1 MLQDTATPPGDL
13 STRDLEDQIATL
25 AAHISAAEY
34 RFLCLVA
41 ELERRRAWAVHGV
54 RSAAHWLAW
63 RCGIG
68 LNAARE
74 KVRVATALAGL
85 PRISQVFAEG
95 RLSFSKVRALTRIA
109 APHSEEWLLNLALT
123 GTAIHVERLVRIA
136 RRFGPDAALEAAQR
150 AEAARRVTWRWDHD
164 GSLVLVAR
172 LPPDLGALVI
182 KALDA
187 ATAPPPT
194 PPANTDDVTAVTPTP
209 ETSLHARR
217 ADALATVAETFL
229 ASGPREGSGAERHQ
243 VQVIVEVG
251 AAHGQAQAHIDGG
264 PAIALDTAR
273 RLACDCSVVTL
284 AERPGRDVLDVGR
297 RTRSI
302 PPAIARALR
311 RRDGGCRFPGCSNER
326 FVDGHHVH
334 HWADGG
340 KTSLDNLVL
349 LCRHHHRLVH
359 EGGFTVTADGRGGW
373 RFARPD
379 GVPLPEAHP
388 TPAGDPEALIA
399 SHLRLGLSPLSLRPR
414 WRGER
419 MDDSM
424 ALDALWSL
432 ARRAGLSVR
441 PRSLGA
447 RQAGQAPAA

>member
-1 MLQDTATPPGDL
+1 LTWGQPTRWGLETSVTIEPKSFQPHRPGIASAGRICHIFRLTNLDEAPMLQDTATPPGDL

-136 RRFGPDAALEAAQR
+136 RRFGPEAALEAAQR

-164 GSLVLVAR
+164 GSLVLEAR
-172 LPPDLGALVI
+172 LPPDLGTLVV

-194 PPANTDDVTAVTPTP
+194 APETPDDVTACEQRP
-209 ETSLHARR
+209 EN
-217 ADALATVAETFL
+217 
-229 ASGPREGSGAERHQ
+229 
-243 VQVIVEVG
+243 
-251 AAHGQAQAHIDGG
+251 AAHRRV
-264 PAIALDTAR
+264 AR
-273 RLACDCSVVTL
+273 CADKL
-284 AERPGRDVLDVGR
+284 AEPLE
-297 RTRSI
+297 
-302 PPAIARALR
+302 RA
-311 RRDGGCRFPGCSNER
+311 
-326 FVDGHHVH
+326 
-334 HWADGG
+334 
-340 KTSLDNLVL
+340 
-349 LCRHHHRLVH
+349 
-359 EGGFTVTADGRGGW
+359 
-373 RFARPD
+373 
-379 GVPLPEAHP
+379 
-388 TPAGDPEALIA
+388 
-399 SHLRLGLSPLSLRPR
+399 
-414 WRGER
+414 
-419 MDDSM
+419 
-424 ALDALWSL
+424 
-432 ARRAGLSVR
+432 
-441 PRSLGA
+441 
-447 RQAGQAPAA
+447 